1 MNIENKEGSL
11 TRLMKQVQENA
22 ALKQDFTAPTKD
34 LQLET
39 QITDGDNAN
48 KSQVILEA
56 TGGEP
61 TKILTVN
68 EVALQQIS
76 SKSEIDIRTVRR
88 LRDHYPAELDSI
100 INAIWKREP
109 KGIMLRT
116 FVDKDDSDKG
126 VLRAFTSSSYKVFD
140 NEDVLTNTLPQLVD
154 SPADWQVVNGT
165 LTDQRMYLRLKSLN
179 QVAEPA
185 VGDAM
190 ANGLLI
196 SNSEV
201 GLGSVNVQQLIY
213 TLICKNGMTTANKSR
228 STHVTSSRGTDSWSI
243 LTDEAKSADNQALS
257 LKLRDLVGHF
267 ANRESFDQV
276 IDQMRLAHSEKVT
289 GSLPSAVDT
298 LCGILKLPKSD
309 NPKVLAGLMA
319 TLQQSGYNQG
329 QAASRATF
337 VNAVT
342 AVGNQATTLEDN
354 REDWSRLGG
363 KVLNLA
369 PNQWQ
374 SVAVAA

>member
-100 INAIWKREP
+100 INAIWQREP

>member
-61 TKILTVN
+61 TKILTAN
-68 EVALQQIS
+68 EVALGQIAA
-76 SKSEIDIRTVRR
+76 KSEIDIRTVRR

-100 INAIWKREP
+100 INSIWNKEN

-201 GLGSVNVQQLIY
+201 GLGSVNIQQLIY
-213 TLICKNGMTTANKSR
+213 TLICKNGMQTANKSR
-228 STHVTSSRGTDSWSI
+228 STHVTSSRGTDTWSI

>member
-61 TKILTVN
+61 TKILTAN
-68 EVALQQIS
+68 EVALGQIAA
-76 SKSEIDIRTVRR
+76 KSEIDIRTVRR

-100 INAIWKREP
+100 IKSIWDKEN
-109 KGIMLRT
+109 KGVMLRT

-201 GLGSVNVQQLIY
+201 GLGSVNIQQLIY
-213 TLICKNGMTTANKSR
+213 TLICKNGMQTANKSR
-228 STHVTSSRGTDSWSI
+228 STHVTSSRGTDTWSI

>member
-88 LRDHYPAELDSI
+88 LRDHSPAELDTI
-100 INAIWKREP
+100 INAIWQREP

>member
-88 LRDHYPAELDSI
+88 LRDHYPDELDTI
-100 INAIWKREP
+100 INAIWQREP